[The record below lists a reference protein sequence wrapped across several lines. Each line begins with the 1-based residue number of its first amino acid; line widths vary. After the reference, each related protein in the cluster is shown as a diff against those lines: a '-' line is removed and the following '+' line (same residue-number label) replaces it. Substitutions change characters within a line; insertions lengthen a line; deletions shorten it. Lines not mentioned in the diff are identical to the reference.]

1 MKSKLFIFL
10 LAFSALFIAGNAA
23 FFSITGLSHLF
34 AGAFWSVVVMA
45 SSLEL
50 GKLVAASFLHRYW
63 SALSKWIKIYLV
75 TGCVTL
81 VIITS
86 IGIFGYLSKAY
97 QGSTLELNKITIELN
112 IYEEELDRLKENKA
126 YLQEEMTIQVN
137 SLPDNYVTAKKN
149 LRNEYYSQISTI
161 TTKIAEVSNN
171 ISDLKISMLQTGADV
186 GPILYVADA
195 FDTDVDTVVKWLI
208 FILILVFDPLAVAL
222 VLATNIA
229 LSNLKD
235 PKKKD
240 QGIART
246 IIKVPVNQI
255 EPEPEPEEK
264 PEIKPEIN
272 STQPDKKYIGG
283 SDVNG

>member
-97 QGSTLELNKITIELN
+97 QGATVDLN
-112 IYEEELDRLKENKA
+112 RLVSDS
-126 YLQEEMTIQVN
+126 Y
-137 SLPDNYVTAKKN
+137 
-149 LRNEYYSQISTI
+149 
-161 TTKIAEVSNN
+161 VSN
-171 ISDLKISMLQTGADV
+171 DV
-186 GPILYVADA
+186 
-195 FDTDVDTVVKWLI
+195 
-208 FILILVFDPLAVAL
+208 
-222 VLATNIA
+222 
-229 LSNLKD
+229 
-235 PKKKD
+235 
-240 QGIART
+240 
-246 IIKVPVNQI
+246 
-255 EPEPEPEEK
+255 
-264 PEIKPEIN
+264 
-272 STQPDKKYIGG
+272 
-283 SDVNG
+283 

>member
-34 AGAFWSVVVMA
+34 AGAFWSVVIMA

-50 GKLVAASFLHRYW
+50 GKLVTASFLHRYW
-63 SALSKWIKIYLV
+63 NTLSTWIKVYLV

-81 VIITS
+81 VFITS

-97 QGSTLELNKITIELN
+97 QGSTLELNQISLELD
-112 IYEEELDRLKENKA
+112 IYEEELDRLKENKT
-126 YLQEEMTIQVN
+126 YLMEEMDIQIS
-137 SLPDNYVTAKKN
+137 SLPDNYITAKKN
-149 LRNEYYSQISTI
+149 LRNEYYDQISEV
-161 TTKIAEVSNN
+161 TKQIGEVNSKV
-171 ISDLKISMLQTGADV
+171 SDLKLSILQTGADV

-195 FDTDVDTVVKWLI
+195 FNTDVDTVVKWLI

-229 LSNLKD
+229 LAKLKV
-235 PKKKD
+235 KKD
-240 QGIART
+240 TGVART

-255 EPEPEPEEK
+255 EPEPKLEEK
-264 PEIKPEIN
+264 PKDTKPKKP
-272 STQPDKKYIGG
+272 QPVAG
-283 SDVNG
+283 SNVNG

>member
-34 AGAFWSVVVMA
+34 AGAFWSVVIMA

-50 GKLVAASFLHRYW
+50 GKLVTASFLHRYW
-63 SALSKWIKIYLV
+63 NVLSNWIKVYLV
-75 TGCVTL
+75 TGCIVL
-81 VIITS
+81 VFITS

-97 QGSTLELNKITIELN
+97 QGSTLELNKISLELN
-112 IYEEELDRLKENKA
+112 IYEDELNRLKENKT
-126 YLQEEMTIQVN
+126 YLMEEMDIQVN

-149 LRNEYYSQISTI
+149 LRNEYYTQISEV
-161 TTKIAEVSNN
+161 TTQIGEINSKV
-171 ISDLKISMLQTGADV
+171 SDLKISMLNTGADV
-186 GPILYVADA
+186 GPILYVADT
-195 FDTDVDTVVKWLI
+195 FNTDVDTVVKWLI

-229 LSNLKD
+229 LSRMGSK
-235 PKKKD
+235 PKEP
-240 QGIART
+240 GVART

-255 EPEPEPEEK
+255 EPEPTENQDIPVTE
-264 PEIKPEIN
+264 
-272 STQPDKKYIGG
+272 PDKPSSKPGIAGPN
-283 SDVNG
+283 VNG